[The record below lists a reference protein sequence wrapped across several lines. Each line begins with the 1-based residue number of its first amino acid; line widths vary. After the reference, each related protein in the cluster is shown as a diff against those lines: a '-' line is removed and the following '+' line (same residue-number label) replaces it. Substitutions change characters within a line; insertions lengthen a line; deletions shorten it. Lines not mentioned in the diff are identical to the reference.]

1 MPIGPTL
8 PPHLA
13 QRSTTPPLVGPHL
26 PNSSAESDDDEE
38 SYGPSLPPH
47 LEKRPVAPS
56 PAPLPRPS
64 SSRVE
69 VENDEDDDDDI
80 GPRPLP
86 ASFQSKLDPK
96 ADAIQRFMEAEER
109 RAKLAEDAK
118 KPKVAT
124 RDEWMLVP
132 PSASDLLAN
141 LDPSKLTKARQ
152 FSRSTA
158 APKETD
164 NSLWTET
171 PAERQ
176 QRIADEV
183 SGRKRKAGASEPQ
196 LSPEEEAE
204 ARKRKKLDDQIRRGA
219 DEHTRQ
225 VRGQALVSSHE
236 DKLRSAPT
244 DDGPSAIWD
253 HSRDMGVGGRLMDD
267 SSRSKM
273 LQDAKGLGD
282 RFSSGKRG
290 GYL

>member
-1 MPIGPTL
+1 MPSIGPTL

-13 QRSTTPPLVGPHL
+13 QRSTTPPLGPQL
-26 PNSSAESDDDEE
+26 PKSSVESDDDEE

-64 SSRVE
+64 SSRLE
-69 VENDEDDDDDI
+69 PEEEDDDDDI

-86 ASFQSKLDPK
+86 ASIQSQLDPRS
-96 ADAIQRFMEAEER
+96 DAIQRFMEAEER
-109 RAKLAEDAK
+109 RAKQAEDAK
-118 KPKVAT
+118 KPKVPT
-124 RDEWMLVP
+124 REEWMLVP
-132 PSASDLLAN
+132 PSASDLLGN

-183 SGRKRKAGASEPQ
+183 SGRKRKAGASEPH

-204 ARKRKKLDDQIRRGA
+204 ARKRKKLDDQIRKGA

-225 VRGQALVSSHE
+225 VRGQALVASHE
-236 DKLRSAPT
+236 DKLLSAPT
-244 DDGPSAIWD
+244 DETPSAIWD
-253 HSRDMGVGGRLMDD
+253 HGRDMAVGGRLMDD

-273 LQDAKGLGD
+273 LKDAKGLGD
-282 RFSSGKRG
+282 RFSSGKKG

>member
-109 RAKLAEDAK
+109 RAKLAEVCTGYLPFGLFLVPIINLSNFQDAK

-132 PSASDLLAN
+132 PSASDLLA
-141 LDPSKLTKARQ
+141 
-152 FSRSTA
+152 
-158 APKETD
+158 
-164 NSLWTET
+164 
-171 PAERQ
+171 
-176 QRIADEV
+176 
-183 SGRKRKAGASEPQ
+183 
-196 LSPEEEAE
+196 
-204 ARKRKKLDDQIRRGA
+204 
-219 DEHTRQ
+219 
-225 VRGQALVSSHE
+225 
-236 DKLRSAPT
+236 SA
-244 DDGPSAIWD
+244 
-253 HSRDMGVGGRLMDD
+253 
-267 SSRSKM
+267 
-273 LQDAKGLGD
+273 
-282 RFSSGKRG
+282 
-290 GYL
+290 